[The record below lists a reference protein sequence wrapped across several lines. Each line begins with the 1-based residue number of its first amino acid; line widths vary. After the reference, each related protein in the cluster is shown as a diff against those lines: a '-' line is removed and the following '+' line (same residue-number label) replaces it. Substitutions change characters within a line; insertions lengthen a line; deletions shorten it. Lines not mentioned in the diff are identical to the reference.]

1 MDKAEIKSACTPRGR
16 LVILGSGIT
25 AIAHMTL
32 EALGHI
38 RNADIVFY
46 NANSG
51 VTAAYL
57 KELNSNV
64 VDLYAYYGEG
74 KLRGIT
80 YVQMA
85 ELMLRE
91 VRKGRTVAGVFHG
104 HPGFFVKAGRR
115 AMAIAE
121 MEGHE
126 ARLLPGISSIDCLF
140 ADLRVDPGYVGVEIV
155 KASHLLQRGYM
166 LSTDHHVVIVQVG
179 SVGDNTFSFSGF
191 KHAKVDRLFRKLID
205 VYGDNHESVY
215 YVASIFPGLDP
226 IIRVRHLRDYLDQN
240 ILDTVHA
247 SLLYIPP
254 LGVRFEELRS
264 MQAFR
269 EGEPYGRFEKDAIAE
284 LDHHTQPEGFKHS
297 GASTKMLQTMNELA
311 TSPQALRSYLSD
323 ASAFAARNKE
333 LTDRE
338 RRALASR
345 ETTQLRSV
353 MTEVDP
359 RPVDPK
365 GSKSEG
371 PLNELA
377 PATVSAKENSRVLQQ

>member
-80 YVQMA
+80 YVQM
-85 ELMLRE
+85 
-91 VRKGRTVAGVFHG
+91 TVAGVFHG

-155 KASHLLQRGYM
+155 KASHLLHRGYM
-166 LSTDHHVVIVQVG
+166 LSTDHHIVIVQVG

-191 KHAKVDRLFRKLID
+191 KHAKVDRLFRKLMD

-264 MQAFR
+264 MQTFR
-269 EGEPYGRFEKDAIAE
+269 EGEAYGRFEKDAIAE
-284 LDHHTQPEGFKHS
+284 LDSHTQPEGFKHS

-359 RPVDPK
+359 KPVGTN